1 MFVSKASSSNEGSKL
16 TISDVAVAVAVA
28 VAMADLIFLF
38 IFSNRWTSSEQQT
51 N

>member
-28 VAMADLIFLF
+28 MADLIFVF